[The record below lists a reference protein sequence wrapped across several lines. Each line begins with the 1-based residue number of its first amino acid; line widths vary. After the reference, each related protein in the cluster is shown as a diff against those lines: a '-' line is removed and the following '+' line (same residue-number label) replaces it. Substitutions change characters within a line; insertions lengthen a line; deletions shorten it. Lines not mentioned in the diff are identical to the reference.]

1 MSDLD
6 LEMLAAELTRRGL
19 DRDGI
24 IFAICCQHDM
34 QWSEVAPIVDHV
46 LAIQPPQMGMS
57 MRGLRPVLYLA
68 GFVLGGGLMITA
80 GLEAINLAKVVAP
93 EAGLWE
99 LIKMI
104 GSQIVGSPKLWS
116 QIILG
121 GIVFAYSLGRLL
133 ALFAHIQQASSRSS

>member
-1 MSDLD
+1 MNELD
-6 LEMLAAELTRRGL
+6 LEMLAAELIRRGL

-24 IFAICCQHDM
+24 IFAICRQHDM

-46 LAIQPPQMGMS
+46 LAVQPPQIGVSMS
-57 MRGLRPVLYLA
+57 GLRPVLYLA
-68 GFVLGGGLMITA
+68 GLVIGGGLMITA
-80 GLEAINLAKVVAP
+80 GLEAINLAKMAAP

-104 GSQIVGSPKLWS
+104 GSQVFSSSKLWS

-121 GIVFAYSLGRLL
+121 GIAFAFSLGRLL
-133 ALFAHIQQASSRSS
+133 ALFAHIQQYNRPSS